1 MALLEVRDVTVR
13 FGGNVALD
21 SVSLT
26 VEPGIITGLIG
37 PNGAGKTTLFNVV
50 TGLHPPTRG
59 TVLLDGED
67 VTRWLPF
74 RRARRGMA
82 RTFQRLELFGEL
94 TVRENVQVAASLHR
108 RWGGGTG
115 AVRRSADDLIDRL
128 GLSGVAG
135 VRADAIPTGQG
146 RLVELARALAV
157 QPRVLLLDEP
167 AAGQSEQETEAFAA
181 VLRELVA
188 DGVAILL
195 VEHDMQLVMGVC
207 EHLYVLD
214 YGAVLAQ
221 GNPEQIQA
229 DPAVQAAYLGAEA
242 NTA

>member
-1 MALLEVRDVTVR
+1 MALLEVRGVTVR

-26 VEPGIITGLIG
+26 VDPGIITGLIG

-50 TGLHPPTRG
+50 TGLLPPTAG
-59 TVLLDGED
+59 TVLLDGHD

-82 RTFQRLELFGEL
+82 RTFQRLELFGAL

-108 RWGGGTG
+108 RWGGGPN
-115 AVRRSADDLIDRL
+115 AVRRSVDDLIGRL
-128 GLSGVAG
+128 GLSGIAG
-135 VRADAIPTGQG
+135 TRADSIPTGQG

-157 QPRVLLLDEP
+157 HPRVLLLDEP

-181 VLRELVA
+181 VLRELVT

-195 VEHDMQLVMGVC
+195 VEHDMRLVMGVC

-214 YGAVLAQ
+214 YGALLAQ
-221 GNPEQIQA
+221 GSPAQIQA

-242 NTA
+242 HTA